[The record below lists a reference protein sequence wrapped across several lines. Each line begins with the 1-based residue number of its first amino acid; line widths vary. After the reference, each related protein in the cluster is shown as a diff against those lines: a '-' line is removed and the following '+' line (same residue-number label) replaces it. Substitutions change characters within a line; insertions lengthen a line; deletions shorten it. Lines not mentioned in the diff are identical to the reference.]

1 VSVPNS
7 YSSDSNLHSSK
18 SGSHSSIPSLVSS
31 TTVSGDYGPENDSPY
46 SDEEYDAVVDVDGL
60 EPEQQA
66 EDAGDSQLREEWC
79 VDTGYL
85 DKVDEL
91 ASKLEYATRTM
102 ELALDRMTRMSERL
116 EIVMIEMRR
125 AIDTMNGREVEND
138 GSVSRGLFELTV
150 THLLD
155 RIRRYEII
163 DFVSN
168 VYTEGARIA
177 GLRRQNS

>member
-1 VSVPNS
+1 
-7 YSSDSNLHSSK
+7 
-18 SGSHSSIPSLVSS
+18 VSS
-31 TTVSGDYGPENDSPY
+31 TTASNDYEPEDDQPY
-46 SDEEYDAVVDVDGL
+46 SDEEYDAIVDVEGL
-60 EPEQQA
+60 EPVQHV
-66 EDAGDSQLREEWC
+66 EDAGEPHQQEEWY
-79 VDTGYL
+79 VDSGYL
-85 DKVDEL
+85 NKIDEL

-116 EIVMIEMRR
+116 EIVMIEMRQ

-177 GLRRQNS
+177 GLRRPNS